1 MKKAT
6 DVVNRE
12 RVRQLITKYAIRNRF
27 RVRDIQP
34 AFRRYANSIVLENKH
49 VQGERGLEMIAR
61 QKQRLPE
68 RSDFLKNLNMMMEEM
83 NEGELTQAL
92 EDSVIQVR
100 LQIQNLEGST
110 SNLRFERP
118 AK

>member
-1 MKKAT
+1 
-6 DVVNRE
+6 
-12 RVRQLITKYAIRNRF
+12 
-27 RVRDIQP
+27 
-34 AFRRYANSIVLENKH
+34 
-49 VQGERGLEMIAR
+49 
-61 QKQRLPE
+61 
-68 RSDFLKNLNMMMEEM
+68 MMMEEM

-110 SNLRFERP
+110 SNLRVERP

>member
-1 MKKAT
+1 
-6 DVVNRE
+6 
-12 RVRQLITKYAIRNRF
+12 
-27 RVRDIQP
+27 
-34 AFRRYANSIVLENKH
+34 
-49 VQGERGLEMIAR
+49 
-61 QKQRLPE
+61 
-68 RSDFLKNLNMMMEEM
+68 MMEEM

-118 AK
+118 AKWTLKKLIVSTEASFFGFRLRFPRNLTS

>member
-1 MKKAT
+1 
-6 DVVNRE
+6 
-12 RVRQLITKYAIRNRF
+12 
-27 RVRDIQP
+27 
-34 AFRRYANSIVLENKH
+34 
-49 VQGERGLEMIAR
+49 
-61 QKQRLPE
+61 
-68 RSDFLKNLNMMMEEM
+68 MMMEEM

>member
-1 MKKAT
+1 
-6 DVVNRE
+6 
-12 RVRQLITKYAIRNRF
+12 
-27 RVRDIQP
+27 
-34 AFRRYANSIVLENKH
+34 
-49 VQGERGLEMIAR
+49 MIFE
-61 QKQRLPE
+61 KPE
-68 RSDFLKNLNMMMEEM
+68 Y
-83 NEGELTQAL
+83 GELTQAL